1 MAGVT
6 RTGKQGVFAVYLSR
20 EKDSVAVVWQEGVFH
35 LVEGL
40 EISGPGHADG
50 RSVIT
55 VAPCDVIFVFD
66 FGDARVVAVH
76 PLANLLVVALEAQ
89 RFLVDVPVH
98 AVF

>member
-66 FGDARVVAVH
+66 FGHARVVAVH
-76 PLANLLVVALEAQ
+76 PLADFRVCAFELDGL
-89 RFLVDVPVH
+89 RIDFPVET
-98 AVF
+98 VF